1 MDDSNFT
8 TQHVL
13 LVEDDDATR
22 LRLTQAIN
30 AHECLD
36 VKWNCATLREGLLI
50 LKTQRPDVL
59 LTDLGLPD
67 GSGIELIRAA
77 RLLNDA
83 IEIMVISVFSDERNT
98 LEAIKAG
105 ASGYLLKDGDTAYIG
120 DAIQRLL
127 AGESPISPGIA
138 RHVLKSCRNA
148 NQHSLAPD
156 ESLKKQAPKLTK
168 RETEVLQCITKGY
181 TYHEVANI
189 LGMSHNTITSHIKNI
204 YRKLEVHSRGEAVFE
219 AIQCGLMDARS

>member
-1 MDDSNFT
+1 MDGSNRII
-8 TQHVL
+8 HNVL

-22 LRLTQAIN
+22 QRLVQVIN
-30 AHECLD
+30 ANEYLT
-36 VKWNCATLREGLLI
+36 VVWSCATLKEGLLI
-50 LKTQRPDVL
+50 LDTQHPDVL

-77 RLLNDA
+77 RMHSDV

-105 ASGYLLKDGDTAYIG
+105 ATGYLLKDGDTAYIG
-120 DAIQRLL
+120 DAILRLL

-138 RHVLKSCRNA
+138 RHVLKSCCNA
-148 NQHSLAPD
+148 NRHDSDAQ
-156 ESLKKQAPKLTK
+156 ESLKKKVPKLTK

-181 TYHEVANI
+181 TYHEVASM
-189 LGMSHNTITSHIKNI
+189 LGMSRNTITSHIKNI

-219 AIQCGLMDARS
+219 AMQFGLMDMPL